1 MTFSS
6 TQLDDKYYDF
16 ISFQNY
22 ISLMGY
28 DKTKVFR
35 WFKNSKM
42 IQNFGASLQIEFIP
56 TSLVQILQSN
66 YNWSEEIVHVAQ
78 TPLLDEEDKRDATLP
93 RLSGWLLMEAAEA
106 VSLASTSSF
115 HTCVKWTN

>member
-1 MTFSS
+1 MNCPV
-6 TQLDDKYYDF
+6 DF
-16 ISFQNY
+16 KRLVVLI
-22 ISLMGY
+22 GY
-28 DKTKVFR
+28 CWPR
-35 WFKNSKM
+35 
-42 IQNFGASLQIEFIP
+42 
-56 TSLVQILQSN
+56 ILQSN

-78 TPLLDEEDKRDATLP
+78 ALDEEDKRDATLP